1 LVIRLSLATGEEA
14 SMSVALELIEWFDQD
29 GRQLVYRFPPEGAT
43 DITMGAQLVVR
54 ESQAAVFFRD
64 GKGLDVFGAGRHTLS
79 TLNLPILTK
88 VLSLPWGFKSPFR
101 AEVCFVNL
109 KAFPDLKWG
118 TKEPVAFKDKEF
130 GLIRLR
136 AFGIFGLRVTQPLL
150 FVNTLV
156 GTQGAYSSQQ
166 VEDYLRDVIVSRL
179 NDFLGEHVESIVQLP
194 QLYDEIGVA
203 VKTRLRDDFRRYG
216 LELIDCF
223 VNAITPP
230 PEVQK
235 MIDERSGMGA
245 VGDLDRFLKFKAAKA
260 LGDAAAG
267 VGGGGGAGDTAAAG
281 MGLGVGTGFGFML
294 PGMLYRAMN
303 PEDSDPQRIRERGSV
318 TCPDCQ
324 GEVPLSARFCPSCG
338 NQMVVMS
345 KCPQCGK
352 NVTVQ
357 AKFCPACG
365 HNLHAALTCRH
376 CRAPLPPRTKF
387 CTSCG
392 EAVEPPGGEPTAP
405 PAS

>member
-1 LVIRLSLATGEEA
+1 MAI
-14 SMSVALELIEWFDQD
+14 ALELIEWFDPD
-29 GRQLVYRFPPEGAT
+29 GRQLVFRFPPEGAT
-43 DITMGAQLVVR
+43 DIKMGAQLIVR

-88 VLSLPWGFKSPFR
+88 ILSLPWGFTSPFR
-101 AEVCFVNL
+101 AEVCFVNM

-130 GLIRLR
+130 GLVRLR
-136 AFGIFGLRVTQPLL
+136 AFGIFSLRVTQPLL

-156 GTQGAYSSQQ
+156 GTQGAYTSEQ
-166 VEDYLRDVIVSRL
+166 VEAYLREVIVSRL
-179 NDFLGEHVESIVQLP
+179 NDFLGENIETILQLP
-194 QLYDEIGVA
+194 QQYDEIGAA

-216 LELIDCF
+216 LELVDFF
-223 VNAITPP
+223 VNAITAP

-235 MIDERSGMGA
+235 MIDERSAMGA

-267 VGGGGGAGDTAAAG
+267 VGGGGGAGDAAG
-281 MGLGVGTGFGFML
+281 VGLGMGVGAGFGVML
-294 PGMLYRAMN
+294 PGMLYRAMQ
-303 PEDSDPQRIRERGSV
+303 PEDSDPARIQERGSV
-318 TCPDCQ
+318 ACPDCQ
-324 GEVPLSARFCPSCG
+324 GPVPLNARFCPACG
-338 NQMVVMS
+338 NQMVVMN

-365 HNLHAALTCRH
+365 QNLQAATLTCAH
-376 CRAPLPPRTKF
+376 CRTPLPPRTKF
-387 CTSCG
+387 CTNCG
-392 EAVEPPGGEPTAP
+392 EAVPPSTP
-405 PAS
+405 PAP